1 MTPLLTA
8 VKGRRD
14 ETKREMMT
22 RCERCVFLCLTP
34 FIKVQVQISFD
45 LTESLQR
52 GANYPR
58 EAEPTESPTA
68 NLVKAFRS
76 ALIAPADPKVE

>member
-8 VKGRRD
+8 AKGRRD
-14 ETKREMMT
+14 DTKREMT
-22 RCERCVFLCLTP
+22 RCQRCVFLRLTP
-34 FIKVQVQISFD
+34 FIKVRVQISFD
-45 LTESLQR
+45 LMSLQR

>member
-1 MTPLLTA
+1 
-8 VKGRRD
+8 
-14 ETKREMMT
+14 MT
-22 RCERCVFLCLTP
+22 RCKRCVFLRLTP